1 MSALTI
7 LGLFAFLLCLV
18 VTPVCRDIFLR
29 LNIVDHPDGERKCH
43 RVPIPRVGGIAIILS
58 YAGAMG
64 GMFLFAPHGARIYIQ
79 HQRLLL
85 SLLPAAAIVFVTGL
99 LDDLIGLKPWQKLS
113 GQFAAAVLAVSL
125 GARIATLH
133 NVTASYWIT
142 VPFSV
147 VWLIGC
153 ANAVN
158 LIDGMD
164 GLASG
169 VGLFATLATL
179 GAALMSG
186 NGGLAMATVPLAACL
201 LAFLRYNFSPASIFL
216 GDCGSLTIGFM
227 LGCFGLIWSHHGG
240 TLVGMTLPMVALALP
255 LLDVALAIS
264 RRSLRRVPIFKGD
277 RGHIHHMVLARGFKP
292 RIAALLL
299 YGFCA
304 LAASLAFLQTFLDLK
319 YRGPIL
325 LIFGCLIWS
334 GVQYLGYVE
343 LRAVSRIFSRKRLLG
358 QLREEIYLQDLE
370 IAFQGARTPEQFW
383 GVVESACDHMQ
394 FASVQMCLNGAVFTK
409 TFEVEISKPAWT
421 LTVRLG
427 KYGQLILTRTEPSR
441 PTAFLALLF
450 YMQSAAHQMES
461 DLKLSSTPYHDA
473 A

>member
-1 MSALTI
+1 
-7 LGLFAFLLCLV
+7 V
-18 VTPVCRDIFLR
+18 
-29 LNIVDHPDGERKCH
+29 
-43 RVPIPRVGGIAIILS
+43 
-58 YAGAMG
+58 
-64 GMFLFAPHGARIYIQ
+64 
-79 HQRLLL
+79 
-85 SLLPAAAIVFVTGL
+85 AAA
-99 LDDLIGLKPWQKLS
+99 
-113 GQFAAAVLAVSL
+113 LAVSL
-125 GARIATLH
+125 GARITTLH
-133 NVTASYWIT
+133 NVSAPPWIT
-142 VPFSV
+142 IPFSL

-255 LLDVALAIS
+255 LLDVVLAIS
-264 RRSLRRVPIFKGD
+264 RRAIRRVPIFKGD

-292 RIAALLL
+292 HMAALIL
-299 YGFCA
+299 YSFCA
-304 LAASLAFLQTFLDLK
+304 VAAAFALLQTFLGLR

-325 LIFGCLIWS
+325 LIFGCVIWS
-334 GVQYLGYVE
+334 GIQYLGYVE
-343 LRAVSRIFSRKRLLG
+343 LRAVSRIFSRKRLLE
-358 QLREEIYLQDLE
+358 QVREDIYLQELE
-370 IAFQGARTPEQFW
+370 MAFEGAQSTEQFW
-383 GVVESACDHMQ
+383 SVIESACDQMR
-394 FASVQMCLNGAVFTK
+394 FASVQMYLNGTVYSAAYEIEAV
-409 TFEVEISKPAWT
+409 EPVWT
-421 LTVRLG
+421 LTVGLG
-427 KYGQLILTRTEPSR
+427 KYGQLVLTRAEQSR
-441 PTAFLALLF
+441 PAALLAFLVQL
-450 YMQSAAHQMES
+450 QNAAREVET
-461 DLKLSSTPYHDA
+461 KFRLSTTYHDA